1 MKYFAFRRNS
11 ALAAAMVAGLLAVP
25 AMADVVGGEGWS
37 RATPPGAR
45 EAVGYLVLTNK
56 GDEERRLL
64 KITSTIS
71 DSVSIHRSSVNAQGV
86 AQMWPVGFLKLEAG
100 ETVRFEPNGLHV
112 MFSGL
117 KKPLQAGDKLPL
129 VLQFDG
135 REKPF
140 TVMLEVRPLVPAT
153 AAPEHSQHDHH

>member
-1 MKYFAFRRNS
+1 MKKFAPRIIS
-11 ALAAAMVAGLLAVP
+11 ALAAIMAGLLTSP
-25 AMADVVGGEGWS
+25 AMADVTGSDGWS
-37 RATPPGAR
+37 RATPPGAK

-56 GDEERRLL
+56 GDELRSLL

-71 DSVSIHRSSVNAQGV
+71 DEVRIHRSSVNSEGV
-86 AQMWPVGFLKLEAG
+86 SQMWPVAFIKLEAD

-117 KKPLQAGDKLPL
+117 AKPLKAGDKVPL

-135 REKPF
+135 REPPF
-140 TVMLEVRPLVPAT
+140 TVMLEVRPLVPA
-153 AAPEHSQHDHH
+153 AAQAPAHH